1 MPEAGFFAQQRRS
14 PSSLALVVALHA
26 AVLGALILAKGP
38 QIIRELHPRT
48 TITFIEPNPDPPP
61 VPPPPRPDPQRPE
74 SVIDRSIAI
83 PDRPPIPGPITDL
96 NPLRPPVF
104 GTEVGGGTVTEVG
117 PTLPPTPVRRGAEL
131 DPRYSGQLQP
141 PYPPSEQR
149 AQRDGRVQVRVT
161 IAPSGRVVSVERL
174 MATSD
179 AFWRVTEQQALS
191 RWRFRP
197 ATLDGRPVQDSKVM
211 TLIFRIVDAG

>member
-1 MPEAGFFAQQRRS
+1 MPEAGFFAQKRRS
-14 PSSLALVVALHA
+14 PTSLVMVVALHA
-26 AVLGALILAKGP
+26 AAFAAVVLVKGP
-38 QIIRELHPRT
+38 QFIRIEHPPT
-48 TITFIEPNPDPPP
+48 TVTFIEPDPDPPP
-61 VPPPPRPDPQRPE
+61 VAQPRPDPQRPV
-74 SVIDRSIAI
+74 SVIDRTIAI
-83 PDRPPIPGPITDL
+83 PDRPPLPGPITDP
-96 NPLRPPVF
+96 NPPRPPIF

-117 PTLPPTPVRRGAEL
+117 PTLPPPTPVRRGAEL
-131 DPRYSGQLQP
+131 DPRYAGQLQP
-141 PYPPSEQR
+141 PYPPAEQR

-161 IAPSGRVVSVERL
+161 IAPDGRVVSVVRL
-174 MATSD
+174 TATSD